1 MATTCSGMIEIDSVI
16 RGYHVYKDIWT
27 APLGEMLFC
36 QREIANI
43 HDRFAVAVI
52 KESQV
57 VGHVRREISSICS
70 IFLLSGTI
78 RCEVTGSRQY
88 LLDLPQGGLHIPCK
102 LRFSCSDQE
111 LMKTTRKL
119 LDLAIK
125 KGDSEMPLKKIKLEP
140 VEAADIPIP
149 SINQPKSDEVM
160 MVGQECSSGSQFSL
174 MVAEKKDVDSQW
186 VKTGRTTLLD
196 SHKNTI
202 LHGNPL
208 NDAIM
213 SFAQKLLKKQFPNIN
228 GLQNTLLQ
236 AKKQVDGEKSQ
247 LQVIHCRG
255 NHWILASTVR
265 NESSS
270 RVMVYDSLYDDID
283 AGTLAVIRSLFGSTA
298 MPEIIQIQKQHGV
311 TDCGV
316 FAIAFATAICF
327 KQELVA
333 PFNQGVM
340 SHHLVQ
346 CFEKGAC
353 LPFPFVQH
361 S

>member
-1 MATTCSGMIEIDSVI
+1 
-16 RGYHVYKDIWT
+16 
-27 APLGEMLFC
+27 
-36 QREIANI
+36 
-43 HDRFAVAVI
+43 
-52 KESQV
+52 
-57 VGHVRREISSICS
+57 
-70 IFLLSGTI
+70 
-78 RCEVTGSRQY
+78 
-88 LLDLPQGGLHIPCK
+88 
-102 LRFSCSDQE
+102 
-111 LMKTTRKL
+111 MKTTRKL
-119 LDLAIK
+119 LDPALK
-125 KGDSEMPLKKIKLEP
+125 KGDSEMPLKIKLEP

-186 VKTGRTTLLD
+186 VKTGCTTLLG

-228 GLQNTLLQ
+228 GLQNMLLQ
-236 AKKQVDGEKSQ
+236 AKKQVDEEKSQ
-247 LQVIHCRG
+247 CLQVIHCRG
-255 NHWILASTVR
+255 NHWILASTVH

-270 RVMVYDSLYDDID
+270 RVTVYDSLYDDID

-298 MPEIIQIQKQHGV
+298 MPEIIQILQKQHGV
-311 TDCGV
+311 TDYGV
-316 FAIAFATAICF
+316 FAIVFATAICF

-340 SHHLVQ
+340 RHHLVQ